1 MLTSTSS
8 PSSSL
13 HYPILHSKTPTLK
26 FQPNYLKLRPNP
38 KPQLH
43 LGASVLT
50 SKRCPNIVAMSKS
63 PKVEEQKFSAE
74 GLVTESLPNEIA
86 DKLRRQHTCCVK
98 YLTSTSTIK
107 NKISSTLQFKMERSY
122 KNQEVWILPRKL
134 NLRRQCS
141 DS

>member
-26 FQPNYLKLRPNP
+26 FQPNYLKLQPNP

-50 SKRCPNIVAMSKS
+50 SKRCPDIVAMSKS

-74 GLVTESLPNEIA
+74 GLVTESLPNGMFRIRLDNA
-86 DKLRRQHTCCVK
+86 DNIIG
-98 YLTSTSTIK
+98 YISG
-107 NKISSTLQFKMERSY
+107 KIRKSFIR
-122 KNQEVWILPRKL
+122 ILPGDRVKVEVSRYDTTRGRIVYR
-134 NLRRQCS
+134 LRNTR
-141 DS
+141 DSP